1 MRSGSTIW
9 KKEDLERSIIH
20 LKCSFLSEDSAL
32 SGSTIAA
39 SIEGLRPLLIETQ
52 ALVSPA
58 IYGNP
63 QRSSTGF

>member
-1 MRSGSTIW
+1 MEEGGLREINNPSEMLISP
-9 KKEDLERSIIH
+9 
-20 LKCSFLSEDSAL
+20 EDSAL

-58 IYGNP
+58 IW
-63 QRSSTGF
+63 QSTTFVHGF